1 MLMAKKKPQNNK
13 LSDKSKEEVPT
24 VSITAKLKLLP
35 DKEIA
40 ARLEETRKIYSAA
53 CNYVSVYV
61 FENKRLSYDT
71 VNKAMYRDI
80 IALYGLKA
88 QMAQSVSKTVIAR
101 YKSAKTNGHE
111 WTLIKFK
118 HPECDLVW
126 NHDYSLKGDMLS
138 IGTLE
143 GRVKIKF
150 HNEGMEHFFDG
161 NNKWKYG
168 TAKLVYK
175 HGYWFLHISMT
186 KDVKDIKDGE
196 ITGVAGVDLGMNFL
210 ATSYDKDGKTEF
222 FNGKHVKHKKAKH
235 KKVRQQLQKRGTPS
249 ARRRLKAIGQREN
262 RWMRDVNHCVSK
274 ALVNS
279 QPANTLFV
287 LEDLTGIRSA
297 TEMVKV
303 KDRAVHVGWAFYQLR
318 LMIEYKAQLAE
329 SKSIAVCPKYT
340 SQTCPL
346 CGHVEASNRNKK
358 THTFRCKKCGYT
370 CNDDRAAAM
379 NLYSKGIKHLAEQ
392 TA

>member
-1 MLMAKKKPQNNK
+1 MAKKKPQNNK
-13 LSDKSKEEVPT
+13 QSDKPKEEVPT

-35 DKEIA
+35 DKETAIK
-40 ARLEETRKIYSAA
+40 LEETRKIYSAA
-53 CNYVSVYV
+53 CNYVSEYV
-61 FENKRLSYDT
+61 FKNKRLSYDV

-80 IALYGLKA
+80 IPLFGLKA
-88 QMAQSVSKTVIAR
+88 QMTQSVSKTVIAR
-101 YKSAKTNGHE
+101 YMSAQTNGHD

-126 NHDYSLKGDMLS
+126 NRDYSLKGDTLS
-138 IGTLE
+138 LSTLE
-143 GRVKIKF
+143 GRVKVKF

-161 NNKWKYG
+161 NSKWKYG

-175 HGYWFLHISMT
+175 HGCWFLHISMT

-210 ATSYDKDGKTEF
+210 ATSYDKDGKTTF
-222 FNGKHVKHKKAKH
+222 FNGKHVKHKKAKY
-235 KKVRQQLQKRGTPS
+235 KKTRQSLQKRGTPS
-249 ARRRLKAIGQREN
+249 ARSRLKAIGQREN

-297 TEMVKV
+297 TEMVRV

-318 LMIEYKAQLAE
+318 LMIEYKAVLAD
-329 SKSIAVCPKYT
+329 SKSITVCPKYT

-358 THTFRCKKCGYT
+358 KHTFKCKMCGYT
-370 CNDDRAAAM
+370 SNDDRAAAM
-379 NLYSKGIKHLAEQ
+379 NLYNKGIKHLSEQ